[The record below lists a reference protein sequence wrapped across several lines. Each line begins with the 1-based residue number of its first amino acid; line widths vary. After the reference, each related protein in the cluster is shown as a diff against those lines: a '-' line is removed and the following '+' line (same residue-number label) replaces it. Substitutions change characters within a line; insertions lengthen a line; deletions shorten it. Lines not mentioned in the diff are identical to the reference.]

1 MPTFRRKSRR
11 WTVPVKAAAILVLSL
26 LLVSCLG
33 WFLKEPEI
41 AVNKIVVNPRSLTE
55 MSMTFGLEVR
65 NPNSFD
71 LTLRSFTYTITV
83 NGEELGSGR
92 LEKEILLPASAVAQV
107 EAPVAA
113 TFRNPG
119 GSLVALITARDLPYK
134 MEGRVNV
141 SAFFGSHEFVVR
153 KEGRIDWKK

>member
-1 MPTFRRKSRR
+1 MPTVSGKTRRR
-11 WTVPVKAAAILVLSL
+11 TATVKAAAVIVLSL

-41 AVNKIVVNPRSLTE
+41 AVNRIVVNPRSLTE
-55 MSMTFGLEVR
+55 MAMSFGLEVR
-65 NPNSFD
+65 NPNGFD
-71 LTLRSFTYTITV
+71 LTLKSFTYKIAV
-83 NGEELGSGR
+83 NGEELGSGS
-92 LEKEILLPASAVAQV
+92 LEKEILLPASSVAQV

-119 GSLVALITARDLPYK
+119 GSLIALITARDLPYTI
-134 MEGRVNV
+134 EGRATI
-141 SAFFGSHEFVVR
+141 STFFGSHEFVVR